1 MKTLFLLIH
10 FLLIC
15 FLVHAQT
22 LDNTILVCQYKANT
36 IKITAQ
42 APMNDLIR
50 LEIGKNISK
59 SYSVY
64 SARSDS
70 FELSPNYQA
79 RFTQMSEQV
88 RQSVMGGMELDD
100 AIESSGIL
108 PVRDRVV
115 VYKNYPKGKMTVLDR
130 INSKQYEYIDKLN
143 SQNWEIQ
150 ADTMT
155 ILGYTCQ
162 KAVTEWRGRRYE
174 AWFAAEI
181 PINEGPMKFG
191 GLPGL
196 IFKLNDVDKEYNY
209 EIEGIEKKVLPIKM
223 DIPIK
228 QKEFIKTDR
237 KKFVRAY
244 RNFLKH
250 FGLVMAAESGINVA
264 TDASLEK
271 KGYDLME
278 LDIH

>member
-1 MKTLFLLIH
+1 MRKLFLSTV
-10 FLLIC
+10 FLLMYL
-15 FLVHAQT
+15 LVHAQI
-22 LDNTILVCQYKANT
+22 LDSTILVCQYKANT

-42 APMNDLIR
+42 SPMNDLIR
-50 LEIGKNISK
+50 LEIGKSISK

-70 FELSPNYQA
+70 FELAPNYQA

-88 RQSVMGGMELDD
+88 RQSIMSGMDLND

-115 VYKNYPKGKMTVLDR
+115 IYKNHPKEKITVLDR
-130 INSKQYEYIDKLN
+130 INDKQYEYMDKLN

-162 KAVTEWRGRRYE
+162 KAITEWRGRHYE
-174 AWFAAEI
+174 AWFASEI

-209 EIEGIEKKVLPIKM
+209 EIEGIEKKTLPIEM
-223 DIPIK
+223 NIPI
-228 QKEFIKTDR
+228 
-237 KKFVRAY
+237 
-244 RNFLKH
+244 
-250 FGLVMAAESGINVA
+250 
-264 TDASLEK
+264 
-271 KGYDLME
+271 
-278 LDIH
+278 

>member
-1 MKTLFLLIH
+1 MRKLFLSTV
-10 FLLIC
+10 FLLMYL
-15 FLVHAQT
+15 LVHAQI
-22 LDNTILVCQYKANT
+22 LDSTILVCQYKANT
-36 IKITAQ
+36 IKINAQ
-42 APMNDLIR
+42 SPMNDLIR
-50 LEIGKNISK
+50 LEIGKSISK

-70 FELSPNYQA
+70 FELAPNYQA

-88 RQSVMGGMELDD
+88 RQSIMSGMDLND

-115 VYKNYPKGKMTVLDR
+115 IYKNHPKEKITVLDR
-130 INSKQYEYIDKLN
+130 INDKQYEYMDKLN

-162 KAVTEWRGRRYE
+162 KAITEWRGRHYE
-174 AWFAAEI
+174 AWFASEI

-209 EIEGIEKKVLPIKM
+209 EIEGIEKKTLPIEM
-223 DIPIK
+223 NIPIK

-237 KKFVRAY
+237 KKFVHTY

-250 FGLVMAAESGINVA
+250 FGLVMAAESGIDVA
-264 TDASLEK
+264 TDASLKEK
-271 KGYDLME
+271 KYDLME